1 MDNVKH
7 IIYHKKHLYKHT
19 QEQVKHIIYN
29 KDFKIY

>member
-7 IIYHKKHLYKHT
+7 IIYQIKHLYKHT
-19 QEQVKHIIYN
+19 QEQEKHIIYN